1 MLSGFFLIYAIRHR
15 GDAYS
20 HLVATVE
27 TQTRL
32 SVGHYSLYQRRTG
45 VSSIEIHL
53 YIWARSVWGFLLQ
66 NSFTC
71 YHSCPGNFSF
81 SFGGK
86 SLSNSSASASS
97 TRYPCGVAYSPFTP
111 SRNVFISLLSLWFN
125 GCKGKEIRVVRDV
138 KIRQRGYLAA

>member
-1 MLSGFFLIYAIRHR
+1 MEGSNPPSHL
-15 GDAYS
+15 AYS
-20 HLVATVE
+20 TVTHLVATVK
-27 TQTRL
+27 TKTRL
-32 SVGHYSLYQRRTG
+32 SVGHYSLHQRRTG
-45 VSSIEIHL
+45 IASIEIHL

-97 TRYPCGVAYSPFTP
+97 TRYPSGVAYSPFTP

-125 GCKGKEIRVVRDV
+125 GCKGKEIQVVRDV